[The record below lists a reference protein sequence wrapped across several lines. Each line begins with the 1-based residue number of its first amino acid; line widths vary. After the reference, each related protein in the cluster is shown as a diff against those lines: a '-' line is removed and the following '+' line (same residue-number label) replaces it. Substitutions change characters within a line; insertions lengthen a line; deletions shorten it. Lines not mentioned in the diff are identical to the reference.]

1 MDKKIIQYLFVS
13 VGLSTLVLILYLYFG
28 DDYMKRNCHFK
39 ILILLMFLLCF
50 ILVFCALFCNDG
62 SSDDTD
68 LTYHTDASCNI
79 NKDVCFHKDFV
90 LIHNN
95 RKKNKTVI
103 TESCALEELLKK
115 AKNGDTIIVRTDE
128 FRITPDMLKNGEST
142 ITLVSKG
149 GGMFRV
155 LVP

>member
-28 DDYMKRNCHFK
+28 DDYMKRNCLCK

-62 SSDDTD
+62 SSDD
-68 LTYHTDASCNI
+68 I
-79 NKDVCFHKDFV
+79 DVCFHQDFV
-90 LIHNN
+90 LIHKN
-95 RKKNKTVI
+95 REKNETVL
-103 TESCALEELLKK
+103 TESCDLEELLKK

-149 GGMFRV
+149 EKVFQILR
-155 LVP
+155 PKNEN